1 MADAGASVRY
11 LERMDLKTDPKLE
24 DFRAD
29 VRAFFADDFPKDVLA
44 KTAKGASLTTKEVRR
59 SEAALGS
66 KGWLAAGW
74 PAEHGGPGWSLEEQY
89 VFDEELERAGVPTVT
104 PMGVVYVGP
113 IIYTFGT
120 DEQKERWLPGIRE
133 GREGWAQGYSEPEAG
148 SDLASLQ
155 FSAVKDGD
163 DYILNG
169 TKIWTSAAQHAD
181 WIFCLARTDN
191 SGKKQ
196 EGISFIIAEMDR
208 PGITVTPIITIDGKH
223 ALNQVH
229 FDNVRVPADYMIGEA
244 GKGWTYSQYLLG
256 HERTSYARIGGKR
269 KQLAHIRRIASA
281 VPDGGNHRLIDDPA
295 FARKLAEADLAVDG
309 LEMTVL
315 RVLSAVKDGGS
326 PGKEASIVK
335 ILATETA
342 QQITTLYLDTAGFNA
357 QRGFADSV
365 SPEWLEGG
373 AATTHAAPGVSTY
386 FGTRAQSIYGGTNEI
401 QHNIIAK
408 RVLGL

>member
-1 MADAGASVRY
+1 
-11 LERMDLKTDPKLE
+11 MDLSTDPKLE
-24 DFRAD
+24 DFRAE
-29 VRAFFADDFPKDVLA
+29 VRAFFAHDFPKDILEKA
-44 KTAKGASLTTKEVRR
+44 RRGASLTTEDVRK
-59 SEAALGS
+59 SEKALGD
-66 KGWLAAGW
+66 KGWLAAAW
-74 PAEHGGPGWSLEEQY
+74 PVEHGGPGWSLEEQY

-104 PMGVVYVGP
+104 PMGVIYVGP
-113 IIYTFGT
+113 ILYTFGT
-120 DEQKERWLPGIRE
+120 DAQKERWLPGIRE

-155 FSAVKDGD
+155 FSAVREGD
-163 DYILNG
+163 EYVLNG

-196 EGISFIIAEMDR
+196 EGISFIISEMDR

-223 ALNQVH
+223 ALNQVT
-229 FDNVRVPADYMIGEA
+229 FENVRVPADYLIGEE

-269 KQLAHIRRIASA
+269 KQLAHLREIASA
-281 VPDGGNHRLIDDPA
+281 VPTGGNSRLIDDPA
-295 FARKLAEADLAVDG
+295 FARKLTEANLAVDA

-315 RVLSAVKDGGS
+315 RVLSAVKDGGA

-335 ILATETA
+335 VLATTAA
-342 QQITTLYLDTAGFNA
+342 QQITTLYLDAAGLNGV
-357 QRGFADSV
+357 RGFADSV
-365 SPEWLEGG
+365 TPGWLADDPS
-373 AATTHAAPGVSTY
+373 AAFAAPGVSTY

-401 QHNIIAK
+401 QRGIIAK